1 MYMILTYLGMGL
13 GQQLLNFGDIRGQD
27 LFFVAGFILAL
38 CLVPV
43 AVTHGIHPELPRP
56 QRYRSLTL
64 FRRAPLGILGCL
76 TAGMINSAFYTM
88 GPVFGSAIGLTATE
102 LSWFMTAA
110 IFGGLIFQWPVGAV
124 SDRLDRTAMLALLSV
139 LIACVSGLLCMSSFR
154 SGPGRIAAM
163 AIFGGLIFALYPIAV
178 ARTHDLF
185 EPEAIVPVSS
195 VLLLFYGIG
204 ATVGPVAASHTIAL
218 SGRPQGLFLF
228 CAAAGGLYAAVT
240 FYFRRRGRVEFVPV
254 DDQVRFRPMNR
265 TSAVVMQIDPRG
277 ETPQD

>member
-1 MYMILTYLGMGL
+1 
-13 GQQLLNFGDIRGQD
+13 
-27 LFFVAGFILAL
+27 
-38 CLVPV
+38 
-43 AVTHGIHPELPRP
+43 
-56 QRYRSLTL
+56 
-64 FRRAPLGILGCL
+64 
-76 TAGMINSAFYTM
+76 
-88 GPVFGSAIGLTATE
+88 
-102 LSWFMTAA
+102 
-110 IFGGLIFQWPVGAV
+110 
-124 SDRLDRTAMLALLSV
+124 
-139 LIACVSGLLCMSSFR
+139 
-154 SGPGRIAAM
+154 M